1 MANKKSKPVLYRRK
15 RERRTNY
22 KKRLSLLKSG
32 KPRLVYRSSNTKIVA
47 QVTRFNVNGDL
58 VVLGVDSK
66 SLNSNGWKFSKKN
79 IPASYLTGL
88 LLAKVAKEKGFN
100 EEVVFDT
107 GLVSPKIKGR
117 IYAFL
122 KGTLDGGLK
131 VLAGSDRIFPEQDKL
146 SGKDIESYANNLKE
160 NDKKLFETKFS
171 SNLKNKADP
180 TQITASFEKVKKE
193 LTA

>member
-32 KPRLVYRSSNTKIVA
+32 KARLVYRSSNTKIVA
-47 QVTRFNVNGDL
+47 QITKFNVGGDL

-66 SLNSNGWKFSKKN
+66 SLDLNGWKFSKKN

-88 LLAKVAKEKGFN
+88 LLAKVAKEKGFD
-100 EEVVFDT
+100 EEIVFDT
-107 GLVSPKIKGR
+107 GLVSPKVKGR
-117 IYAFL
+117 TYAFL
-122 KGTLDGGLK
+122 KGALDGGLK
-131 VLAGSDRIFPEQDKL
+131 VLVGSDRIFPEQDKL
-146 SGKDIESYANNLKE
+146 SGKDIETYAVNLKE
-160 NDKKLFETKFS
+160 NDKELFERKFS
-171 SNLKNKADP
+171 SYLKNKADP
-180 TQITASFEKVKKE
+180 TQIIASFERVKKE